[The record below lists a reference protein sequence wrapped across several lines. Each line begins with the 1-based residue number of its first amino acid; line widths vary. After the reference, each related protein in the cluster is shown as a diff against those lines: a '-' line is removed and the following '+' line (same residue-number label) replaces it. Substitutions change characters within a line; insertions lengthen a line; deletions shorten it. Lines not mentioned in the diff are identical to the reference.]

1 MNKAKIKTEKTEEPC
16 RRCENTECASNKVP
30 QAECDCCVM
39 TASQPLEKQLLAYG
53 TTN

>member
-1 MNKAKIKTEKTEEPC
+1 MEKAKLKLGNSEEPC
-16 RRCENTECASNKVP
+16 QRCENTECASNKVP
-30 QAECDCCVM
+30 QAECDSCVM